1 MSLVVAA
8 AQGVE
13 QGVDVGADA
22 QAEERDVVAG
32 VGDDSEVGLGQC
44 GVGVEGIAQP
54 AQEASAADPTGQ
66 CGDLHTTNPDS
77 YLAKA

>member
-1 MSLVVAA
+1 MSHLEADDRA
-8 AQGVE
+8 
-13 QGVDVGADA
+13 GADVDLLLERA
-22 QAEERDVVAG
+22 AEGA
-32 VGDDSEVGLGQC
+32 
-44 GVGVEGIAQP
+44 GVEGIAQP